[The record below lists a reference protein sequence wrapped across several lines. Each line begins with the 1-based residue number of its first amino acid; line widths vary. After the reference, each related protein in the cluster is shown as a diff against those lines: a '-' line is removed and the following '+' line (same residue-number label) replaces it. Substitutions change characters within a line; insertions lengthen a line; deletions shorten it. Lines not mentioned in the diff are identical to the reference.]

1 MKRRTL
7 FLEMYQA
14 MLDALGQSRWWPRE
28 SPFEIAVGSILTQNV
43 SWQNVELAMAN
54 LKAGGAFTAEALY
67 ALPVEELARRIR
79 PVRYFQV
86 KAARLRN
93 LLALIVQD
101 LGGDLTALARM
112 DLEAARRTLLAVRGV
127 GPETADKILLFA
139 LGFPTFVVDAY
150 TVRICGRHAL
160 MAEDALYDD
169 LREMFMD
176 ALPEDPALFAEYHAL
191 LARVGYAWCKPKAPR
206 CAGCPLAPF
215 LP

>member
-1 MKRRTL
+1 MKRQPL
-7 FLEMYQA
+7 FLAMYAA
-14 MLDALGQSRWWPRE
+14 MLEAMGPSRWWPEE

-43 SWQNVELAMAN
+43 SWENVKLAIAN
-54 LKAGGAFTAEALY
+54 LKAGGAFTAEALL
-67 ALPVEELARRIR
+67 ALPPEELARRIR

-86 KAARLRN
+86 KAGRLRN
-93 LLALIVQD
+93 LLALIVHE

-112 DLEAARRTLLAVRGV
+112 DLETARRTLLGVRGV

-139 LGFPTFVVDAY
+139 LGLPSFVVDAY

-160 MAEDALYDD
+160 IPEDVGYDE

-176 ALPEDPALFAEYHAL
+176 ALPEDPAVYAEYHAL
-191 LARVGYAWCKPKAPR
+191 LARVGYAWCKPKGPR
-206 CAGCPLAPF
+206 CAACPLAPF